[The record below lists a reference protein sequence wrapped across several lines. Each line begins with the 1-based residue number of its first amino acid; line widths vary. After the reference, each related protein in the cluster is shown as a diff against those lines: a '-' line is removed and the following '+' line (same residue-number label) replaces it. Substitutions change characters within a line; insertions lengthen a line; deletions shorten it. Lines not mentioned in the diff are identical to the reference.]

1 MDANA
6 GKVIKMKKI
15 ARMHFE
21 RLETRREALHVS
33 AFKNPKS
40 NGTHEVKTT
49 VDELTAENLK
59 NTPITKFRIESET
72 GLRTIKFRLL

>member
-1 MDANA
+1 
-6 GKVIKMKKI
+6 
-15 ARMHFE
+15 MHFE

-49 VDELTAENLK
+49 VDKLTE
-59 NTPITKFRIESET
+59 E
-72 GLRTIKFRLL
+72 